1 MEEHREFHGFAV
13 VIDQH
18 GTVQQ
23 VIRNDLFPAN
33 QIQPGD
39 LLASLIETGSLPKY
53 LTFLNTLEKEH
64 ALYDWDI
71 NVDHNGKVET
81 LYFVGGKIDEENL
94 IVASDSKRQA
104 DYYYQEIISMTNEQ
118 TDTLR
123 GYSEDA
129 GHTERRLSETDRG
142 ILDEL
147 SRLNN
152 ELSNLQRDLY
162 KKNSQLEKLVKTRD
176 KYLGMA
182 AHDLRNPLG
191 ALSNMCVIL
200 LDEDTGPL
208 NDTQRELIELV
219 QETADHML
227 TLVEDMLDIS
237 KIETG
242 NLRLNFEK
250 PDIIQLVN
258 RSVSLNYHLS
268 RKKNITIIT
277 EYPPEPVMVRADSK
291 KILQVLDN
299 LISNAIKFSNAG
311 SEVRVEV
318 ESSDS
323 HVEVSIID
331 QGKGIPEKEM
341 KQLFSPFPKISVTS
355 TGGEKST
362 GLGLAIC
369 KKIIEGHNGRIG
381 AESEEGKGSRFYF
394 TLPKE

>member
-1 MEEHREFHGFAV
+1 MSGPQEFHGFALV
-13 VIDQH
+13 LDRH
-18 GTVQQ
+18 GTVQKI
-23 VIRNDLFPAN
+23 IRNDLFPEN

-39 LLASLIETGSLPKY
+39 LLASIIETESLPKY
-53 LTFLNTLEKEH
+53 LTFLHTLERES

-71 NVDHNGKVET
+71 NIDHFGKVET
-81 LYFVGGKIDEENL
+81 LYFVGGKIEENNL

-104 DYYYQEIISMTNEQ
+104 DYYYREIVSMTNEQ
-118 TDTLR
+118 ADKLR
-123 GYSEDA
+123 GYSAE
-129 GHTERRLSETDRG
+129 ETDRS

-162 KKNSQLEKLVKTRD
+162 KKNSQLQKLVNTRD

-191 ALSNMCVIL
+191 ALSNICVIL
-200 LDEDTGPL
+200 LDEETGPL
-208 NDTQRELIELV
+208 NNTQRELIELV
-219 QETADHML
+219 QETSDHML

-237 KIETG
+237 KIESG
-242 NLRLNFEK
+242 NLSLDFEEA
-250 PDIIQLVN
+250 DIISLLN

-268 RKKNITIIT
+268 RKKNITIVT
-277 EYPPEPVMVRADSK
+277 DYPSNSLFVQADSK

-299 LISNAIKFSNAG
+299 LISNAIKFSNPG
-311 SEVRVEV
+311 SDIRVQI
-318 ESSDS
+318 DS
-323 HVEVSIID
+323 YDSAVEVSVID

-369 KKIIEGHNGRIG
+369 KRIIEGHNGQIG
-381 AESEEGKGSRFYF
+381 AESEAGKGSRFFF
-394 TLPKE
+394 TLPKA

>member
-1 MEEHREFHGFAV
+1 MSGPQEFHGFALV
-13 VIDQH
+13 LDRH
-18 GTVQQ
+18 GTVQKI
-23 VIRNDLFPAN
+23 IRNDLFPEN

-39 LLASLIETGSLPKY
+39 LLASIIETESLPKY
-53 LTFLNTLEKEH
+53 LTFLHTLERER

-71 NVDHNGKVET
+71 NIDHFGKVET
-81 LYFVGGKIDEENL
+81 LYFVGGKIEENNL

-104 DYYYQEIISMTNEQ
+104 DYYYREIVSMTNEQ
-118 TDTLR
+118 ADKLR
-123 GYSEDA
+123 GYSE
-129 GHTERRLSETDRG
+129 EETDRS

-162 KKNSQLEKLVKTRD
+162 KKNSQLQKLVKTRD

-191 ALSNMCVIL
+191 ALSNICVIL
-200 LDEDTGPL
+200 LDEETGPL
-208 NDTQRELIELV
+208 NNTQRELIELV
-219 QETADHML
+219 QETSDHML

-237 KIETG
+237 KIESG
-242 NLRLNFEK
+242 NLSLDFEK
-250 PDIIQLVN
+250 VDIIPLLN
-258 RSVSLNYHLS
+258 RSISLNYHLS
-268 RKKNITIIT
+268 RKKNITIVT
-277 EYPPEPVMVRADSK
+277 DYPSNSLFVQADSK

-299 LISNAIKFSNAG
+299 LISNAIKFSNPG
-311 SEVRVEV
+311 SDIRVQI
-318 ESSDS
+318 DS
-323 HVEVSIID
+323 YDSAVEVSVID

-369 KKIIEGHNGRIG
+369 KRIIEGHNGQIG
-381 AESEEGKGSRFYF
+381 AESEAGKGSRFFF
-394 TLPKE
+394 TLPKA

>member
-33 QIQPGD
+33 QIQTGD
-39 LLASLIETGSLPKY
+39 LLASLIETESIPKY
-53 LTFLNTLEKEH
+53 LTFLHTLEKER

-81 LYFVGGKIDEENL
+81 LYFVGGKIDDDNL

-129 GHTERRLSETDRG
+129 GHAERRLAETDRG

-237 KIETG
+237 KIESG
-242 NLRLNFEK
+242 NLSLNFEK
-250 PDIIQLVN
+250 PDMIQLVN

-277 EYPPEPVMVRADSK
+277 EYPPTPVIVRADSK

-318 ESSDS
+318 DSADS
-323 HVEVSIID
+323 HVEVSVID
-331 QGKGIPEKEM
+331 LGKGIPEKEM

-369 KKIIEGHNGRIG
+369 KKIVEGHNGRIG

-394 TLPKE
+394 TLPKA

>member
-39 LLASLIETGSLPKY
+39 LLASLIETESLPKY
-53 LTFLNTLEKEH
+53 LTFLHTLEKER

-81 LYFVGGKIDEENL
+81 LYFVGGKIDEDNL

-129 GHTERRLSETDRG
+129 GHTERRLAETDRG

-219 QETADHML
+219 QETSDHML
-227 TLVEDMLDIS
+227 ALVEDMLDIS
-237 KIETG
+237 KIESG
-242 NLRLNFEK
+242 NLSLDFEK

-323 HVEVSIID
+323 HVDVSVID
-331 QGKGIPEKEM
+331 RGKGIPEKEM

-394 TLPKE
+394 TLPKK

>member
-18 GTVQQ
+18 GTVHQ

-39 LLASLIETGSLPKY
+39 LLASLIETESLPKY
-53 LTFLNTLEKEH
+53 LTFLHTLEKER

-81 LYFVGGKIDEENL
+81 LYFVGGKIDEDNL

-129 GHTERRLSETDRG
+129 GHTERRLAESDRG

-242 NLRLNFEK
+242 NLRLHFEK
-250 PDIIQLVN
+250 PDITQLVN

-277 EYPPEPVMVRADSK
+277 EYPPDPVMVRADSK

>member
-33 QIQPGD
+33 QIQTGD
-39 LLASLIETGSLPKY
+39 LLASLIETESMPKY
-53 LTFLNTLEKEH
+53 LTFLHTLEKER

-81 LYFVGGKIDEENL
+81 LYFVGGKIDDDNL

-129 GHTERRLSETDRG
+129 GHAERRLAETDRG

-237 KIETG
+237 KIESG
-242 NLRLNFEK
+242 NLSLNFEK
-250 PDIIQLVN
+250 PDMIQLVN

-277 EYPPEPVMVRADSK
+277 EYPPTPVMVRADSK

-318 ESSDS
+318 DSADS
-323 HVEVSIID
+323 HVEVSVID
-331 QGKGIPEKEM
+331 LGKGIPEKEM

-369 KKIIEGHNGRIG
+369 KKIVEGHNGRIG

-394 TLPKE
+394 TLPKA